1 MLRGPDPFEV
11 LGISNGAGR
20 EEAEEAF
27 RRLAKR
33 HHPDAGGDR
42 NRFEAISAA
51 IDHIRRNVAA
61 ASAASHPNF
70 QGGFEHAFTRV
81 FESMHRASRRQEHV
95 RAERLRVDRE
105 INLSLDEAHRGGSFR
120 LDPKAILCSGCKGH
134 GLVECS
140 GPVACPGCGGAGAY
154 RQGKGIVSVQTS
166 CQDCSGT
173 GAVTWAQCSA
183 CEGRGALDGRYG
195 LVTVPRGVDTGFSIS
210 CPYRGG
216 NRDLR
221 VTVFVRNDHLRSR
234 RGDDLF
240 VDLTIP
246 IWDAALGCDVP
257 IAGLAG
263 ESLNLKI
270 AAGTPSGK
278 CLKAKGKGIN
288 RMDGG
293 RGDLFVVL
301 KVEIPDASSGPL
313 QKAFRDLKSRFG
325 S

>member
-1 MLRGPDPFEV
+1 MLRGLDPFGV

-42 NRFEAISAA
+42 NRFEEISAA
-51 IDHIRRNVAA
+51 IDHIRRNVSAAPAA
-61 ASAASHPNF
+61 ANPNF

-81 FESMHRASRRQEHV
+81 FDNMHRASRRKEHV

-105 INLSLDEAHRGGSFR
+105 ISLSMDEAHSGGSFR

-140 GPVACPGCGGAGAY
+140 GPVTCPGCAGAGAY

-183 CEGRGALDGRYG
+183 CEGRGALEGRYG
-195 LVTVPRGVDTGFSIS
+195 LVRIPKGVDTGFSVS

-221 VTVFVRNDHLRSR
+221 VTVFVRSGHHLSR
-234 RGDDLF
+234 RGDDVF

-246 IWDAALGCDVP
+246 VWDAALGCDVP
-257 IAGLAG
+257 IQGLAG
-263 ESLNLKI
+263 EVLNLQI

-278 CLKAKGKGIN
+278 RLKAKGKGIN
-288 RMDGG
+288 RMGGG
-293 RGDLFVVL
+293 RGDLYVVL
-301 KVEIPDASSGPL
+301 AVEIPDASSGPL
-313 QKAFRDLKSRFG
+313 QKAFRDMKSKLGR
-325 S
+325 